1 MEEARPERF
10 VRQVGGELV
19 SSVIARSKPIR
30 VELLSR
36 TSRPRMNWHF
46 RQPEL
51 TLFWFR
57 NGCSRLQAKINGR
70 PVEYEFSEAANLA
83 LFPAGTEIEG
93 EWSVGSAFDYVV
105 VFLDPKFV
113 LSRLNGLIERPAI
126 AFGHDQLCRGLAE
139 LSHEA
144 SAPDNLFNLFAE
156 GWASQALAHM
166 ARLSRDLEP
175 AKPISRGGLPALKLR
190 RIEEFVWANLGEPIS
205 LSALS
210 DIAGLSKRH
219 FLRAFQ
225 ESTGTSPHRYVLGL
239 RIEQAKRSLGETD
252 ESVTSI
258 ALATGFSNAQHFSS
272 TFRQAS
278 GVSPSVFRQQRR
290 A

>member
-1 MEEARPERF
+1 MEEARTERY

-51 TLFWFR
+51 TLIWFR
-57 NGCSRLQAKINGR
+57 NGCSQLRATINGR
-70 PVEYEFSEAANLA
+70 PVESEFSEAANLA

-93 EWSVGSAFDYVV
+93 EWSVGPAFDYVV

-113 LSRLNGLIERPAI
+113 QSRLNGVIERPAL

-139 LSHEA
+139 LSQEA
-144 SAPDNLFNLFAE
+144 ATPDNLFDLFAE
-156 GWASQALAHM
+156 GWASQALAHI
-166 ARLSRDLEP
+166 ARLSRGAEQP
-175 AKPISRGGLPALKLR
+175 KPLSRGGLPALKLR
-190 RIEEFVWANLGEPIS
+190 RIEEFVRANLGEAIS
-205 LSALS
+205 LSVLS
-210 DIAGLSKRH
+210 DVAGLSKRH

-225 ESTGTSPHRYVLGL
+225 ESTGTSPHRYVLDL
-239 RIEQAKRSLGETD
+239 RIDQAKRRLGETD
-252 ESVTSI
+252 DSVTSI
-258 ALATGFSNAQHFSS
+258 ALASGFSHAQHFSS
-272 TFRQAS
+272 TFRQAT
-278 GVSPSVFRQQRR
+278 GMSPSLFRQQCR

>member
-1 MEEARPERF
+1 MEEARRGQF

-57 NGCSRLQAKINGR
+57 NGCSRLRATINGR
-70 PVEYEFSEAANLA
+70 PVEYDFSEAANLA

-93 EWSVGSAFDYVV
+93 EWSVGPAFDYVV
-105 VFLDPKFV
+105 VFLDPTFV
-113 LSRLNGLIERPAI
+113 QSRLNGVIERPAI
-126 AFGHDQLCRGLAE
+126 AFGHAQLCRGLAE
-139 LSHEA
+139 LSEEA
-144 SAPDNLFNLFAE
+144 ATPDNLFDLFAE

-166 ARLSRDLEP
+166 ARLSCGVAP
-175 AKPISRGGLPALKLR
+175 PKPLSRGGLPALKLR
-190 RIEEFVWANLGEPIS
+190 KIEEFVRANLDETIS

-210 DIAGLSKRH
+210 DVAGLSKRH

-225 ESTGTSPHRYVLGL
+225 ESIGTSPHRYVLGL
-239 RIEQAKRSLGETD
+239 RIESAKRRLGETN
-252 ESVTSI
+252 ESLTSI
-258 ALATGFSNAQHFSS
+258 ALASGFSHAQHFSS
-272 TFRQAS
+272 AFRQAT
-278 GVSPSVFRQQRR
+278 GVSPSTFRQQRR

>member
-10 VRQVGGELV
+10 VREVGGELV
-19 SSVIARSKPIR
+19 SSVIARSEPIR

-57 NGCSRLQAKINGR
+57 NGCSRLQATVNGR
-70 PVEYEFSEAANLA
+70 PVEYEFSRAANLA

-93 EWSVGSAFDYVV
+93 EWSVGPAFDYVV

-113 LSRLNGLIERPAI
+113 QSRLNGLIETPAI
-126 AFGHDQLCRGLAE
+126 AFGHDQLCRGLSE
-139 LSHEA
+139 LCLEA
-144 SAPDNLFNLFAE
+144 TTPDNLFDLFAE

-166 ARLSRDLEP
+166 ARLSRGAEP
-175 AKPISRGGLPALKLR
+175 AKAPSRGGLPALKMR
-190 RIEEFVWANLGEPIS
+190 RIEAFVRANLGETIS

-210 DIAGLSKRH
+210 DVAGLSKRH

-225 ESTGTSPHRYVLGL
+225 ESMGTSPHRYVLGL
-239 RIEQAKRSLGETD
+239 RIEVAKRRLSGTD
-252 ESVTSI
+252 ESLTSI
-258 ALATGFSNAQHFSS
+258 ALASGFSHAQHFSS
-272 TFRQAS
+272 TFRQVT
-278 GVSPSVFRQQRR
+278 GVSPSVFRQQGR

>member
-1 MEEARPERF
+1 MEEARPQRY

-19 SSVIARSKPIR
+19 SSVITRSKPIR
-30 VELLSR
+30 VEVLSR

-57 NGCSRLQAKINGR
+57 KGCARLRARLDGR
-70 PVEYEFSEAANLA
+70 PVEYDFSDAANLA

-93 EWSVGSAFDYVV
+93 EWSVGPALDYVV
-105 VFLDPKFV
+105 VFLDPVFV
-113 LSRLNGLIERPAI
+113 QNRLNGLIQRPTV
-126 AFGHDQLCRGLAE
+126 AFRHDQLARGLAD
-139 LSHEA
+139 LSEEA
-144 SAPDNLFNLFAE
+144 TTPDNLFDLFAE

-166 ARLSRDLEP
+166 ARLSRSTESS
-175 AKPISRGGLPALKLR
+175 KPQSRGGLPALKLR
-190 RIEEFVWANLGEPIS
+190 KIEEFVRENLGEPIS

-210 DIAGLSKRH
+210 DVAGLSKRH

-239 RIEQAKRSLGETD
+239 RIESAKHRLSETD
-252 ESVTSI
+252 ESLTSI
-258 ALATGFSNAQHFSS
+258 ALSSGFSHAQHFSS
-272 TFRQAS
+272 TFRQAT
-278 GVSPSVFRQQRR
+278 GMSPSVFRQQSR

>member
-1 MEEARPERF
+1 MEEARPGRY

-19 SSVIARSKPIR
+19 SSVITRSKPIR
-30 VELLSR
+30 VEVLSR

-57 NGCSRLQAKINGR
+57 KGCARLRARLDGR
-70 PVEYEFSEAANLA
+70 PVEYDFSDAANLA

-93 EWSVGSAFDYVV
+93 EWSVGPALDYVV
-105 VFLDPKFV
+105 VFLDPSFV
-113 LSRLNGLIERPAI
+113 QNRLNGLIQRPAV
-126 AFGHDQLCRGLAE
+126 AFRHDQLARGLAD
-139 LSHEA
+139 LSEEA
-144 SAPDNLFNLFAE
+144 TTPDNLFDLFAE

-166 ARLSRDLEP
+166 ARLSRSTETS
-175 AKPISRGGLPALKLR
+175 KPLSRGGLPALKLR
-190 RIEEFVWANLGEPIS
+190 KIEEFVRENLAESIS

-210 DIAGLSKRH
+210 DVAGLSKRH

-239 RIEQAKRSLGETD
+239 RIESAKHRLSETD
-252 ESVTSI
+252 ESLTSI
-258 ALATGFSNAQHFSS
+258 ALSSGFSHAQHFSS
-272 TFRQAS
+272 TFRQAT
-278 GVSPSVFRQQRR
+278 GMSPSVFRQQCR

>member
-10 VRQVGGELV
+10 VRHVGGELV
-19 SSVIARSKPIR
+19 SSVIAKSEPIR

-57 NGCSRLQAKINGR
+57 NGCSRLQATINGR
-70 PVEYEFSEAANLA
+70 PVEYEFSETANLA

-93 EWSVGSAFDYVV
+93 EWSVGPAFDYVV
-105 VFLDPKFV
+105 VFLDPLFV
-113 LSRLNGLIERPAI
+113 QSRLNGLIERPAI
-126 AFGHDQLCRGLAE
+126 AFGHDQLSRGLAE
-139 LSHEA
+139 LSQEA
-144 SAPDNLFNLFAE
+144 ATPDNLFDLFAE
-156 GWASQALAHM
+156 GWASQALAHL
-166 ARLSRDLEP
+166 ARLSRGVEP
-175 AKPISRGGLPALKLR
+175 VKPLARGGLPALKLR
-190 RIEEFVWANLGEPIS
+190 RIEEFVRANLGETIS

-210 DIAGLSKRH
+210 DVAGLSKRH

-239 RIEQAKRSLGETD
+239 RIAAAKRSLGETD

-258 ALATGFSNAQHFSS
+258 ALASGFSHAQHFSS
-272 TFRQAS
+272 AFRQAT
-278 GVSPSVFRQQRR
+278 GMSPSVFRQRRR

>member
-19 SSVIARSKPIR
+19 SSVIARSRPIR

-46 RQPEL
+46 CQPEL
-51 TLFWFR
+51 TLFWFGK
-57 NGCSRLQAKINGR
+57 GCPRLRARIDGR
-70 PVEYEFSEAANLA
+70 PVEYQFSDAASLA

-93 EWSVGSAFDYVV
+93 EWSVEPAFDYTVG
-105 VFLDPKFV
+105 FREPKFV
-113 LSRLNGLIERPAI
+113 ARRLHGLIERPAI
-126 AFGHDQLCRGLAE
+126 AFRHDQLARGLVE
-139 LSHEA
+139 LGQEA
-144 SAPDNLFNLFAE
+144 TTPDNLFDLFAE

-166 ARLSRDLEP
+166 ARLSRGAEP
-175 AKPISRGGLPALKLR
+175 AKPVSRGGLPAQKLR
-190 RIEEFVWANLGEPIS
+190 RIEEFVRANLDETIS

-210 DIAGLSKRH
+210 DVAGLSQRH

-239 RIEQAKRSLGETD
+239 RIEAAKRSLSETD

-258 ALATGFSNAQHFSS
+258 ALASGFSHAQHFSS
-272 TFRQAS
+272 TFRQAT
-278 GVSPSVFRQQRR
+278 GISPSLFRQQRR

>member
-1 MEEARPERF
+1 MEEARPGRY

-19 SSVIARSKPIR
+19 SSVVTRSRPIR

-57 NGCSRLQAKINGR
+57 NGCSRLRATINGR
-70 PVEYEFSEAANLA
+70 PVEYEFSDAANLA

-93 EWSVGSAFDYVV
+93 EWSVGPAFDYVV
-105 VFLDPKFV
+105 VFLDPLFV
-113 LSRLNGLIERPAI
+113 RSRLNGSIERPAI

-139 LSHEA
+139 LSQEA
-144 SAPDNLFNLFAE
+144 STPDNLFDLFAE

-166 ARLSRDLEP
+166 ARLSRGVESS
-175 AKPISRGGLPALKLR
+175 KPLSRGGLPALKLR
-190 RIEEFVWANLGEPIS
+190 KIEEFVRENLAETIS

-210 DIAGLSKRH
+210 DVAGLSTRH
-219 FLRAFQ
+219 FLRVFQ

-239 RIEQAKRSLGETD
+239 RIESAKRRLSETD
-252 ESVTSI
+252 ESVTNI
-258 ALATGFSNAQHFSS
+258 ALASGFSHAQHFSS
-272 TFRQAS
+272 TFRQAT
-278 GVSPSVFRQQRR
+278 GVSPSVFRQQCR

>member
-1 MEEARPERF
+1 MEEARPLRY

-19 SSVIARSKPIR
+19 SSVITKSRPIR

-57 NGCSRLQAKINGR
+57 KGCSRLQATINGR
-70 PVEYEFSEAANLA
+70 SVDHEFSPAANLA

-93 EWSVGSAFDYVV
+93 EWSVGPAFDYVV
-105 VFLDPKFV
+105 VFLDPLFV
-113 LSRLNGLIERPAI
+113 QNRLNGLIERPAV
-126 AFGHDQLCRGLAE
+126 AFSHDQLTRGLAD
-139 LSHEA
+139 LSQEA
-144 SAPDNLFNLFAE
+144 ATPDNLFDLFAE

-166 ARLSRDLEP
+166 ARLSRNTESS
-175 AKPISRGGLPALKLR
+175 KPLSRGGLPALKLR
-190 RIEEFVWANLGEPIS
+190 KIEEFIRENLGESIS
-205 LSALS
+205 LLELS
-210 DIAGLSKRH
+210 DVAGLSKRH

-225 ESTGTSPHRYVLGL
+225 ESTGTSPHRYVLAL
-239 RIEQAKRSLGETD
+239 RIEAAKHRLSETD
-252 ESVTSI
+252 ESLTSI
-258 ALATGFSNAQHFSS
+258 ALSSGFSHAQHFSS
-272 TFRQAS
+272 TFRQAT
-278 GVSPSVFRQQRR
+278 GMSPSVFRQQCR

>member
-1 MEEARPERF
+1 MEEARPGRF

-57 NGCSRLQAKINGR
+57 NGCSRLRAAINGR
-70 PVEYEFSEAANLA
+70 PVEYEFSEIANLA

-93 EWSVGSAFDYVV
+93 EWSVGPAFDYVV
-105 VFLDPKFV
+105 VFLDPLFV
-113 LSRLNGLIERPAI
+113 QSRLNGLIERPAI
-126 AFGHDQLCRGLAE
+126 AFGHDQLSRGLAE
-139 LSHEA
+139 LSQEA
-144 SAPDNLFNLFAE
+144 ATPDNLFDLFAE

-166 ARLSRDLEP
+166 ARLSRGVAP
-175 AKPISRGGLPALKLR
+175 PKPLSRGGLPALKLR
-190 RIEEFVWANLGEPIS
+190 KIEEFVRDNLGETIS

-210 DIAGLSKRH
+210 DVAGLSKRH

-239 RIEQAKRSLGETD
+239 RIASAKRRLGETD

-258 ALATGFSNAQHFSS
+258 ALASGFSHAQHFSS
-272 TFRQAS
+272 TFRQAT
-278 GVSPSVFRQQRR
+278 GVSPSVFRQQHR

>member
-1 MEEARPERF
+1 MEEACAGRY

-30 VELLSR
+30 VELLRR

-51 TLFWFR
+51 SLFWF
-57 NGCSRLQAKINGR
+57 GSACSRLRARVDGR
-70 PVEYEFSEAANLA
+70 PVDYEFSEAASLA
-83 LFPAGTEIEG
+83 LFPANTEIEG
-93 EWSVGSAFDYVV
+93 EWSVGPAFDYMV
-105 VFLDPKFV
+105 VFLDPRFV
-113 LSRLNGLIERPAI
+113 QSRLNGNIERPTI
-126 AFGHDQLCRGLAE
+126 AFGHDRLARGLVE
-139 LSHEA
+139 LSREA
-144 SAPDNLFNLFAE
+144 ASPDNLFDLFAE

-166 ARLSRDLEP
+166 ARLSRSVEP
-175 AKPISRGGLPALKLR
+175 SKPLSHGGLPALKLR
-190 RIEEFVWANLGEPIS
+190 RIEAFVRDNLGEQIS
-205 LSALS
+205 LAALS
-210 DIAGLSKRH
+210 DLAGLSKRH

-239 RIEQAKRSLGETD
+239 RIEAAKHRLSATD

-258 ALATGFSNAQHFSS
+258 ALASGFSHAQHFSS
-272 TFRQAS
+272 AFRQAT
-278 GVSPSVFRQQRR
+278 GMSPSVFRQHCQ